1 MMCNTVR
8 LAITAIL
15 FTVLEGEYWEDIFH
29 DFGGYAM
36 MPLALAAIVG
46 ELWLL
51 TKLTT
56 LPVENEAIVIA
67 RQSG

>member
-1 MMCNTVR
+1 
-8 LAITAIL
+8 
-15 FTVLEGEYWEDIFH
+15 
-29 DFGGYAM
+29 M
-36 MPLALAAIVG
+36 MPLALAAIVA

-56 LPVENEAIVIA
+56 LPVEDEAIVIA